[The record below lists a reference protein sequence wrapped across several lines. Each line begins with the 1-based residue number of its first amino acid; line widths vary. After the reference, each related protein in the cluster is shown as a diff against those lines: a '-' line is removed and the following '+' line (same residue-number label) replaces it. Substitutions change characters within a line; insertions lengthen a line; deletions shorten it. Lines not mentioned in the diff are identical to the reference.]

1 MNYLK
6 YFTLLV
12 VFLFLSNTTVS
23 AAPTGENFIRDM
35 INTNMIDNI
44 TITAVDKVVEVAWV
58 ILIIVFGITF
68 GFGYITWG
76 IKSLLGRTTEGFM
89 NMEGLFY
96 ALFIMVLL
104 GMYPVIIRT
113 LSSGIDYV
121 NQITVLDS
129 NSKHLLS
136 TAQNMA
142 DPNEEV

>member
-58 ILIIVFGITF
+58 ILIIVFGKPDQEMMLYRQENAKLLTYLQNQCNI
-68 GFGYITWG
+68 
-76 IKSLLGRTTEGFM
+76 IKNNNKLC
-89 NMEGLFY
+89 
-96 ALFIMVLL
+96 
-104 GMYPVIIRT
+104 
-113 LSSGIDYV
+113 
-121 NQITVLDS
+121 
-129 NSKHLLS
+129 
-136 TAQNMA
+136 
-142 DPNEEV
+142 